1 MCIPEVGEKQW
12 TERER
17 KKREEK
23 KKVLTMVSYACE
35 RHHGWH
41 MQTTWTNEIKKI
53 KSEKYLNYKLSYATR
68 YLLFFWFMKTMKK
81 YDVKM

>member
-1 MCIPEVGEKQW
+1 MCIPKVGEKQW
-12 TERER
+12 TTSER
-17 KKREEK
+17 K
-23 KKVLTMVSYACE
+23 MVSYACE
-35 RHHGWH
+35 RHHSWR